1 MKLSTKLFGGFASV
15 GVILAAVSAISST
28 GLFQVNE
35 KMNTSIHNSTLID
48 ASMEMKYAVA
58 RDMQMLMEILA
69 SNSAGDLK
77 KVWQEHQRFVNVFD
91 TYAEAMLNGA
101 ETKDGTIFRTDD
113 QGLRAIVTGVEQLP
127 NSKFVPSIQ
136 SLYDLKVRELRGEKI
151 DAAEM
156 DKLDTLA
163 DDFGEQ
169 VLEKLGGV
177 EEGAKKII
185 EQSKGEALA
194 SLTRANWILA
204 IATIVGLAGSAVLG
218 LLISRSITQPVNRV
232 VTFTEAIAK
241 GNLTQQLDIRQKD
254 EIGAMTVSLNT
265 MVAQLRAMIGEIING
280 VGQLTA
286 SSKDLDKTSQELASA
301 ATATSQNSGT
311 VAVAA
316 EEMSANVQTV
326 ASAME
331 QSAAGVN
338 MVASSSEEMTATVN
352 EIARNAEKARAIS
365 EGAVSQS
372 ESTTIRM
379 AELTESAKR
388 ISRVTET
395 ITEISEQTNLLALNA
410 TIEAARAGDAGK
422 GFAVVANEI
431 KELARQTASATV
443 DIKRQIEEMQATT
456 TTTVE
461 DIRDI
466 AKVIVDINSII
477 AGIAAAVEEQS
488 TASTEISTSIAQ
500 ASQGIAE
507 VNENVAQTAVV
518 VEDITRSINGINQ
531 QSSQVSR
538 ASDQVKQSVTSLA
551 HLAGQLDSLV
561 SRFAV

>member
-15 GVILAAVSAISST
+15 GVILAAVSVISST

-69 SNSAGDLK
+69 SNSAGDLQ

-113 QGLRAIVTGVEQLP
+113 QGLRAIVTGVEQLH

-136 SLYDLKVRELRGEKI
+136 SLYDLKVRELRGERI

>member
-1 MKLSTKLFGGFASV
+1 MKLSTKLFVGFASI
-15 GVILAAVSAISST
+15 GAILAAVSGISST

-35 KMNTSIHNSTLID
+35 KMTISIHNSTLID
-48 ASMEMKYAVA
+48 AAMEMKYAVA

-69 SNSAGDLK
+69 ADSTSDLQQA
-77 KVWQEHQRFVNVFD
+77 WQKHQGFVKQFD
-91 TYAEAMLNGA
+91 TYGEAMLNGA
-101 ETKDGTIFRTDD
+101 ETEDGTIFRTDD
-113 QGLRAIVTGVEQLP
+113 ERLRFIVTGADQLH
-127 NSKFVPSIQ
+127 NSKFVPAVQ
-136 SLYDLKVRELRGEKI
+136 ALYDLKQKALRGEKI
-151 DAAEM
+151 EPAEM
-156 DKLDTLA
+156 DKIDKQA
-163 DDFGEQ
+163 DEVGEE
-169 VLEKLGGV
+169 VLEKLGGI

-185 EQSKGEALA
+185 GQSKEEALA

-204 IATIVGLAGSAVLG
+204 IATILGLVGSALLG
-218 LLISRSITQPVNRV
+218 VLISRSITKPVAEAV
-232 VTFTEAIAK
+232 AFTEAIAS
-241 GNLTQQLDIRQKD
+241 GNLTLQLDIRQKD
-254 EIGAMTVSLNT
+254 EIGAMAASLNA
-265 MVAQLRAMIGEIING
+265 MVAQLRSMIAEITRG
-280 VGQLTA
+280 VRQLTT
-286 SSKDLDKTSQELASA
+286 SSNDLDKTSNELSSA
-301 ATATSQNSGT
+301 VNATSENSGA

-338 MVASSSEEMTATVN
+338 MVASSSEEMSATVS

-365 EGAVSQS
+365 EGAVNQS
-372 ESTTIRM
+372 ESATARM
-379 AELTESAKR
+379 GELTDSANR

-443 DIKRQIEEMQATT
+443 DIKRQIEEMQTTT

-461 DIRDI
+461 DIRNI

-477 AGIAAAVEEQS
+477 GGIAAAVEEQA

-500 ASQGIAE
+500 ASQGISE

-518 VEDITRSINGINQ
+518 VEDITRSITGINQ
-531 QSSQVSR
+531 QSSQVSKG
-538 ASDQVKQSVTSLA
+538 SNQVKQSVASLSD
-551 HLAGQLDSLV
+551 LAVQLDGLV
-561 SRFAV
+561 RRFAV

>member
-1 MKLSTKLFGGFASV
+1 MKLSTKLLGGFASV
-15 GVILAAVSAISST
+15 GVILAAVSGISST

-69 SNSAGDLK
+69 SNSAGDLQQ
-77 KVWQEHQRFVNVFD
+77 VWQQHQGFVKLFD

-113 QGLRAIVTGVEQLP
+113 QGLRAIVTGVEQLH

-136 SLYDLKVRELRGEKI
+136 ALYDLKVRELRGEKI

-163 DDFGEQ
+163 DEFGEQ

-185 EQSKGEALA
+185 QQSKGEALA
-194 SLTRANWILA
+194 SLTQANWILA
-204 IATIVGLAGSAVLG
+204 IATIFGLAGSAVLG
-218 LLISRSITQPVNRV
+218 MLISRSITKPVNRV

-241 GNLTQQLDIRQKD
+241 GNLTQQLDIQQKD

-443 DIKRQIEEMQATT
+443 DIKRQIEEMQTTT
-456 TTTVE
+456 TTTVD

-500 ASQGIAE
+500 ASQGISE

-518 VEDITRSINGINQ
+518 VEDITRSITGINQ

-561 SRFAV
+561 RRFSV

>member
-69 SNSAGDLK
+69 SNSAGDLQ

-113 QGLRAIVTGVEQLP
+113 QGLRAIVTGVEQLH

-136 SLYDLKVRELRGEKI
+136 SLYDLKVRELRGERI

>member
-113 QGLRAIVTGVEQLP
+113 QGLRAIVTGVEQLH

-136 SLYDLKVRELRGEKI
+136 ALYDLKVRELRGEKI